1 TVSGTEP
8 SQWCPTQTS
17 EIFASDQPPLVKG
30 YDLWQKTT
38 IDTWTG
44 LLASPSC
51 NEFTE
56 NKLALNISDPWAIR
70 WVKNDS
76 AGQSWASN
84 NGFKE
89 PIFFAPTKACSENDP
104 RPLLSIASP
113 DNGDLID
120 ENPLDI
126 YGQADATD
134 NFYMY
139 RLEYGRGDD
148 PVEWEQIY
156 KKKVPIDEPELIYEW
171 DVNEIDSGI
180 ITLRL
185 YMESTEDTYAE
196 TRIRLDMQVPTP
208 TPTPTETPTE
218 TPTPTLTPSPTQT
231 PLPTLTPTASQTP
244 MPTDTP
250 TTTPVPIFT
259 ITPTS
264 TP

>member
-1 TVSGTEP
+1 
-8 SQWCPTQTS
+8 
-17 EIFASDQPPLVKG
+17 
-30 YDLWQKTT
+30 
-38 IDTWTG
+38 
-44 LLASPSC
+44 LASPSC
-51 NEFTE
+51 NEFTD
-56 NKLALNISDPWAIR
+56 NKLALNISDQWAIR

-76 AGQSWASN
+76 AGQAWASN

-104 RPLLSIASP
+104 RPILSIASP
-113 DNGDLID
+113 DDGDLID

-134 NFYMY
+134 HFFMY

-156 KKKVPIDEPELIYEW
+156 RKKVPVDEPELLYEW
-171 DVNEIDSGI
+171 NVSEIDSGT

-231 PLPTLTPTASQTP
+231 PLPTLTPSATQTP
-244 MPTDTP
+244 APTDTP
-250 TTTPVPIFT
+250 TSTPVPIFT
-259 ITPTS
+259 NTPTP